1 MNSTLLHAV
10 KRIEIDPDSNVRCP
24 FCDELVL
31 NMDALNSDDETINP
45 ITPCPHTLFLATD
58 EGYEFKRDDVIV
70 NDEDEDDGFDTM
82 TDSVNKLNAIKIC
95 QYEGAPS
102 GMGSYIGFSEN

>member
-1 MNSTLLHAV
+1 
-10 KRIEIDPDSNVRCP
+10 
-24 FCDELVL
+24 
-31 NMDALNSDDETINP
+31 MDALNSDEESINP

-70 NDEDEDDGFDTM
+70 NDEDEDEGFDTM

-102 GMGSYIGFSEN
+102 GIGSYIGFSENWKSFLMSYIYAGIFLYFFIEGLI